1 MTTNHAADKK
11 NKCAH
16 SAALVIMAKV
26 PIPGQVKTRLIP
38 ALGADGAAAL
48 AQQLLNHTVTTAQ
61 KTQAFAHVELC
72 MSPSVD
78 HPSLKAHGFTLD
90 ITPQGDGDLGARM
103 QRAFERLLHNHD
115 AVVMIGTDAPDMTA
129 ALLDRAAS
137 ELTQSD
143 AVFVPALDGGY
154 TLIGL
159 AKTHAHHLS
168 RLFTGIPWSTGEVM
182 AVTRDRLQS
191 LATGV
196 GLKWH
201 EYPPMADID
210 EPEDLVRLPRE
221 W

>member
-1 MTTNHAADKK
+1 MTADKK
-11 NKCAH
+11 NERAH
-16 SAALVIMAKV
+16 RAALVIMAKV

-38 ALGADGAAAL
+38 ALGAEGAAAL
-48 AQQLLNHTVTTAQ
+48 AERLLNHTVTTAQ

-72 MSPSVD
+72 ISPSVD
-78 HPSLKAHGFTLD
+78 HPNLKADKHGLA
-90 ITPQGDGDLGARM
+90 ITPQGDGDLGDRM
-103 QRAFERLLHNHD
+103 QRAFERLLRNHD
-115 AVVMIGTDAPDMTA
+115 AVIMIGTDAPDMTA
-129 ALLDRAAS
+129 ALLDGAAS
-137 ELTQSD
+137 ELIHSD

-168 RLFTGIPWSTGEVM
+168 RLFDGIPWSTGEVM
-182 AVTRDRLQS
+182 VVTRDRLQS
-191 LATGV
+191 LVTEV

>member
-1 MTTNHAADKK
+1 MTADKTSERT
-11 NKCAH
+11 H
-16 SAALVIMAKV
+16 RAALVIMAKV

-48 AQQLLNHTVTTAQ
+48 AERLLNHTVTTAQ

-72 MSPSVD
+72 ISPSVD
-78 HPSLKAHGFTLD
+78 HPNLKADKRALD
-90 ITPQGDGDLGARM
+90 VTPQGEGDLGDRM
-103 QRAFERLLHNHD
+103 QRAFERLLRNHD

-137 ELTQSD
+137 ELIHSD

-168 RLFTGIPWSTGEVM
+168 RLFAGIPWSTGEVM

-191 LATGV
+191 LATEV

-210 EPEDLVRLPRE
+210 EPEDLVRLPAG

>member
-1 MTTNHAADKK
+1 MTADKK
-11 NKCAH
+11 SERTH
-16 SAALVIMAKV
+16 RAALVIMAKV
-26 PIPGQVKTRLIP
+26 PVSGQVKTRLIP
-38 ALGADGAAAL
+38 ALGANGAAAL
-48 AQQLLNHTVTTAQ
+48 AEKLLNHTLTTAQ
-61 KTQAFAHVELC
+61 QTQVFAHVELC
-72 MSPSVD
+72 VSPSVD
-78 HPSLKAHGFTLD
+78 HLNLKADQRGLD

-103 QRAFERLLHNHD
+103 QRAFERLLRNHD

-168 RLFTGIPWSTGEVM
+168 RLFTDIPWSTGEVM

-191 LATGV
+191 LATEV